1 MKTFAIQLPDG
12 NYLRYT
18 TSYIRLSP
26 TANKNRHTTD
36 EARFARHYKKE
47 GSAKGII
54 SSHLASRGREHN
66 TYLEQKRH
74 SESIIEPVKSWV
86 TRGIERSKE
95 AIEYIKQCT
104 VVELEVE
111 TPNYKGNMNREI
123 KFASY
128 GIGFDTK
135 KSMGNC
141 HCRGCGIYFKDIPV
155 MQFGKGSKP
164 SRICPLCIIERAKD
178 AQTILDNMKEE
189 RREEY
194 EAERFSHR
202 LG

>member
-12 NYLRYT
+12 NYLKYT
-18 TSYIRLSP
+18 KCYIRLSP
-26 TANKNRHTTD
+26 TANKKLHTTD
-36 EARFARHYKKE
+36 EPRYARHYKKE

-54 SSHLASRGREHN
+54 SSHESSIGREHRN
-66 TYLEQKRH
+66 YLDHQLD
-74 SESIIEPVKSWV
+74 SESKGEPVKDWV
-86 TRGIERSKE
+86 TRGIERSK
-95 AIEYIKQCT
+95 AATAYIKQCT
-104 VVELEVE
+104 VVEVDVA
-111 TPNYKGNMNREI
+111 TPNYKANMNQEI
-123 KFASY
+123 KFATY
-128 GIGFDTK
+128 GIGFDVK

-178 AQTILDNMKEE
+178 AQTILDDMKAE